1 MCKNLLL
8 EFVPASMESPMKIYS
23 TFFRHLHCSTEG
35 SFYHYVHFL
44 KSFMGMF
51 TFLLFSHQLLY
62 IAHETTTHK
71 HSASHLLTPTA
82 SSLLSCIKL
91 YVCGTT
97 YLKKLS
103 QQIIYIVLSSIYH
116 HYSYIHN
123 LLKQVH
129 FIISYIF
136 SYLVLPC
143 ILQK

>member
-1 MCKNLLL
+1 MQKFALRICSSQYGESYENLLDIFQTPTL
-8 EFVPASMESPMKIYS
+8 FNRRLFLSLC
-23 TFFRHLHCSTEG
+23 T
-35 SFYHYVHFL
+35 FL

-123 LLKQVH
+123 
-129 FIISYIF
+129 FT
-136 SYLVLPC
+136 
-143 ILQK
+143 